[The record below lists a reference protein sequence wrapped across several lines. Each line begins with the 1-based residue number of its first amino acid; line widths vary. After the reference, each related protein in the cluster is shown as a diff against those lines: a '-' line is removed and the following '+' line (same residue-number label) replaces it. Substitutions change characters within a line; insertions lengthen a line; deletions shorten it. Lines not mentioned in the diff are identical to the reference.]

1 MSRIA
6 IIQVRGP
13 IGLKKPVKDTLTML
27 NLHRKN
33 SCVIIKTNPSNV
45 GMLTIVKDY
54 ITWGELDK
62 ETLKELLQ
70 KRGRVVG
77 DKLLTEDYLKEKLK
91 LSFDDFIEEFMK
103 LKKELRDVPGLKKYF
118 RLTPP
123 RKGFERGGIKI
134 PFSMGGA
141 LGYRGNK
148 INDLIKR
155 ML

>member
-6 IIQVRGP
+6 IIQVRGI

-33 SCVIIKTNPSNV
+33 SCVLVRADPSSV
-45 GMLTIVKDY
+45 GMLTLVKDFV
-54 ITWGELDK
+54 TWGELDK
-62 ETLKELLQ
+62 ETFKELLK
-70 KRGRVVG
+70 KRGRIAG
-77 DKLLTEDYLKEKLK
+77 NQLLTEEYLKKNAK
-91 LSFDDFIEEFMK
+91 LSFDEFTEEFMK
-103 LKKELRDVPGLKKYF
+103 LKKELRDIPGLKKYF